1 MDDVTDC
8 PICAELRQLVAEL
21 QKHAAVMENKV
32 SMAFEKLT
40 KAETRIRQLQETLAG
55 AKTDSTNSSKPPSS
69 DIVKPPKKTGS
80 GPRQRGAQP
89 GHAPQQRAAF
99 RPDQINQ
106 VQQHAYQSCPQCGG
120 AVEQL
125 ATPAEVIQQAELV
138 ERPLLITEHQS
149 YTCRCQA
156 CQQNFTHAIP
166 PTIATAGTFGP
177 RLMAHVAYLKG
188 ACHTSFRT
196 IQQWLQETCGLQ
208 ISTGTLAKIC
218 QRMARSLQPA
228 YDELRRQ
235 IPAQTKVHIDETGHR
250 DNGDWYWAWVFRA
263 PSFTLF
269 HIDRTRSTVVLDY
282 LLGDQFRG
290 TLQADFYGAYRRY
303 LATHPLA
310 DAQFCHAHLVRDV
323 KFLATLPDE
332 ADRQFATKL
341 LAELRELFRL
351 WHARAEAAD
360 EKTFRQELIAQGKKL
375 EAVALEQAPSTKAS
389 RTLARRFRK
398 YGDQYLRF
406 TRVEGLD
413 PTNNAAEQ
421 AIRQLVI
428 DRHVTQGTRSQR
440 GRTWCER
447 IWSVIATCRQHGQN
461 LLSFL
466 EKSLLA
472 NLTDTPPPTLLPT

>member
-1 MDDVTDC
+1 MDESRVC
-8 PICAELRQLVAEL
+8 PNCAEML
-21 QKHAAVMENKV
+21 QRMEVLENKL
-32 SMAFEKLT
+32 SLAFEKLY
-40 KAETRIRQLQETLAG
+40 KSETRVRQLQEALAG
-55 AKTDSTNSSKPPSS
+55 SAKDSTNSSKPPSS
-69 DIVKPPKKTGS
+69 DIVKPPKKNANGA
-80 GPRQRGAQP
+80 RRRGGQV

-99 RPDQINQ
+99 RPEEIGE
-106 VQQHAYQSCPQCGG
+106 VQRHAYESCPQCGG
-120 AVEQL
+120 PVDQL
-125 ATPAEVIQQAELV
+125 STPAEVIQQAELI

-149 YTCRCQA
+149 YTCHCHA
-156 CQQNFTHAIP
+156 CRQNFTHAIP
-166 PTIATAGTFGP
+166 PAITAAGTFGP
-177 RLMAHVAYLKG
+177 RLMTHVAYLKG
-188 ACHTSFRT
+188 ACHASFRT
-196 IQQWLQETCGLQ
+196 IQQLLQETCGLQ
-208 ISTGTLAKIC
+208 ISTGMLAKIC

-228 YDELRRQ
+228 YDDLRRQ
-235 IPAQTKVHIDETGHR
+235 IPAQTKVHIDETSHR
-250 DNGDWYWAWVFRA
+250 ENGDWYWAWVFRA

-269 HIDRTRSTVVLDY
+269 YIDRTRGTVVLDY
-282 LLGDQFRG
+282 LLGNQFRG

-303 LATHPLA
+303 LATHPQA
-310 DAQFCHAHLVRDV
+310 EAQFCHAHLVRDV

-332 ADRQFATKL
+332 ADREFAAKL
-341 LAELRELFRL
+341 LAELKELFRL
-351 WHARAEAAD
+351 WHARAEATD

-375 EAVALEQAPSTKAS
+375 EAVALEQAPPTKAS

-406 TRVEGLD
+406 TRVAGLE

-421 AIRQLVI
+421 AIRQIVI

-447 IWSVIATCRQHGQN
+447 IWSVIATCRQHGQD

>member
-1 MDDVTDC
+1 M
-8 PICAELRQLVAEL
+8 LRRIEVL
-21 QKHAAVMENKV
+21 ENKL
-32 SMAFEKLT
+32 SLAFEKLY
-40 KAETRIRQLQETLAG
+40 KSETRVRQLQEALAG
-55 AKTDSTNSSKPPSS
+55 SNKDSTNSSKPPSS
-69 DIVKPPKKTGS
+69 DIVKPPKKTVSGS
-80 GPRQRGAQP
+80 RQRGGQP

-99 RPDQINQ
+99 RPEEIEQ
-106 VQQHAYQSCPQCGG
+106 VQRHEYESCPQCGG
-120 AVEQL
+120 PVDQL
-125 ATPAEVIQQAELV
+125 STPAEVIQQAELV

-149 YTCRCQA
+149 YTCRCRVCA
-156 CQQNFTHAIP
+156 RNFTHAIP
-166 PTIATAGTFGP
+166 PSIATTGTFGP
-177 RLMAHVAYLKG
+177 RLMAHIAYLKG
-188 ACHTSFRT
+188 ACHASFRT

-235 IPAQTKVHIDETGHR
+235 IPAQTKVHIDETSHR

-269 HIDRTRSTVVLDY
+269 HIDHTRSSVVLDY
-282 LLGDQFRG
+282 LLGNQFRG

-310 DAQFCHAHLVRDV
+310 NAQFCPAHLVRDV

-332 ADRQFATKL
+332 ADREFAAKL
-341 LAELRELFRL
+341 IVELKELFRL
-351 WHARAEAAD
+351 WHAREEVTD
-360 EKTFRQELIAQGKKL
+360 EKAFRQALIAQGQKL
-375 EAVALEQAPSTKAS
+375 EAVALEQAPTTKAS
-389 RTLARRFRK
+389 RTLARRFRQ

-406 TRVEGLD
+406 THVAGLE
-413 PTNNAAEQ
+413 PTNNVAEQ
-421 AIRQLVI
+421 AIRHLVI
-428 DRHVTQGTRSQR
+428 DRHVTQGTRSAR

-447 IWSVIATCRQHGQN
+447 IWSVIATCRQHGKD

-472 NLTDTPPPTLLPT
+472 NLTDTLPPALLPT